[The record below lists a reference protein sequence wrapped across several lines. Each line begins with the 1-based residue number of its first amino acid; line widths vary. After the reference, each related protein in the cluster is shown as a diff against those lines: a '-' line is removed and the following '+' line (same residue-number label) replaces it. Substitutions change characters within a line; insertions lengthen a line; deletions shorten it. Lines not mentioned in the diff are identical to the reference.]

1 MKTVKL
7 IGRQVPMQSYV
18 RPDQKKA
25 LDTLAKRREVSA
37 QSLLREGLDLV
48 LAKYKGA
55 K

>member
-1 MKTVKL
+1 MKFKL

-18 RPDQKKA
+18 RPEQKKA
-25 LDTLAKRREVSA
+25 LDALAKRREVSA